1 MDKFLITGPCKI
13 KGQVSISGSKNAALP
28 ILASTLLFDKPVIIK
43 NLPRVRDIDTML
55 NLLKSLGSKIQF
67 SKNKK
72 IVKIYKT
79 KKQKYFGS
87 YSILK
92 TMRAGIL
99 ILGPLISKYHKSI
112 CSFPGGCVLN
122 GNSGRPVNLHLNAL
136 KKIGMKYEIKKGY
149 IYAKSNGKLKGTTI
163 KFPKISVGATEQ
175 LIMSAVLA
183 KGKTILKNSA
193 IEPEI
198 KDLTN
203 FLKSAGANIKWIG
216 KRTCQIIGVD
226 SLSQTTYSV
235 MGDRIETGTFCVAA
249 TLAKGNL
256 IIRNFNPNVI
266 QTELNIL
273 KKIGAKIKTSKDKIH
288 IQGPQKIKSIRNI
301 TTREYDGFPT
311 DLQPQFMVL
320 LCKAN
325 GVSSITENIF
335 QGRFIHV
342 MELQRL
348 GAKITIKN
356 STAIIE
362 GNANL
367 SGSEVM
373 SSDLRASAALVL
385 AGIVSKGKTIISRIY
400 HLDRGYEKIENKLK
414 KIGVKIKRLS

>member
-43 NLPRVRDIDTML
+43 NLPQVKDIDTML
-55 NLLKSLGSKIQF
+55 NLLESLGSKIQF

-136 KKIGMKYEIKKGY
+136 KKLGMKYEIKKGY
-149 IYAKSNGKLKGTTI
+149 IHAKSNGKLKGTTI

-273 KKIGAKIKTSKDKIH
+273 KKIGAKIKTFKDKIH

-301 TTREYDGFPT
+301 TTR
-311 DLQPQFMVL
+311 
-320 LCKAN
+320 
-325 GVSSITENIF
+325 
-335 QGRFIHV
+335 
-342 MELQRL
+342 
-348 GAKITIKN
+348 
-356 STAIIE
+356 
-362 GNANL
+362 
-367 SGSEVM
+367 
-373 SSDLRASAALVL
+373 
-385 AGIVSKGKTIISRIY
+385 
-400 HLDRGYEKIENKLK
+400 
-414 KIGVKIKRLS
+414 